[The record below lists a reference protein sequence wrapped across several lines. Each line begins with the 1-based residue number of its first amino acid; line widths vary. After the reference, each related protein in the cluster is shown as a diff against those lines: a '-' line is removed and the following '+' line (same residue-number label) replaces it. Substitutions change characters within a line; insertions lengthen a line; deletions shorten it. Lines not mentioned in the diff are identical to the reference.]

1 MTLHQFLLKSGRL
14 SEKNHESRPQPQ
26 KRLQILRP
34 LTGGCCCGHI
44 IAILS
49 ALLHQGG
56 GGVDRGLR
64 LVDVDEDLLVV
75 DVVVQGYHGNLA
87 FTKLSVE
94 KSH

>member
-1 MTLHQFLLKSGRL
+1 MG
-14 SEKNHESRPQPQ
+14 N
-26 KRLQILRP
+26 
-34 LTGGCCCGHI
+34 I

-49 ALLHQGG
+49 ALLHRGG

-87 FTKLSVE
+87 FTKLSAE
-94 KSH
+94 KRN

>member
-49 ALLHQGG
+49 ALPYQGG

-64 LVDVDEDLLVV
+64 LIDVDEDLLVV

-94 KSH
+94 KRN